1 MSINCPVC
9 RWLHEWGDNFNS
21 SFVRGNVWRGEKGE
35 REKKQK
41 NESLT
46 FSPQLLVVFVK

>member
-9 RWLHEWGDNFNS
+9 RRLHEWGDNFNS
-21 SFVRGNVWRGEKGE
+21 SFVRGEKGE

-41 NESLT
+41 SESLT